1 MRKILQISG
10 IAGIV
15 LTVFGLVALGFTGNA
30 MDLYVLIHL
39 ALGVLCL
46 AAYLVTQGRNLAASL
61 RRRSTRYGLHAVI
74 YSLLLIGVLVLVNFL
89 NTRYHYRWDLT
100 EAKVFSLSP
109 QTVKLIGGLNQ
120 DLRIYG
126 FFEKGENPRAT
137 DLIKSYTYQS
147 PRVKFT
153 AVDPDRNPEM
163 AKQFKIQQMNTLH
176 LSYGQESTNITDNTE
191 EGVTNAIIKLTKA
204 TKKNVLFLTGH
215 GEPKLDDKETP
226 QGYAAA
232 KAALENENYQ
242 VKEFLLSTQEKV
254 PPETSL
260 LIVAAPEKP
269 LLEHEIEAIDDY
281 LKNGGRLLALLPSP
295 GGDSL
300 KTFLRNW
307 GVEVGDDIVVDQV
320 IRLFAGPTLGVEP
333 IAENYD
339 KAHPITREFKERTL
353 FPLVRSVEPVNESKD
368 KLEATSL
375 AQTSATSWAEKDVNG
390 IFKQGRAALGPE
402 DKKGPISVAVAVSAN
417 LKKIGIENAGEAKVV
432 AVGSAAFANNRYIH
446 IFFNRDFFLNAAN
459 WLVGQEEMIS
469 IRPRSVRSSRLQLTE
484 GEGAAIFYLSFLILP
499 EILLIIGLSVWWRR
513 R

>member
-1 MRKILQISG
+1 MKKILQISG

-15 LTVFGLVALGFTGNA
+15 LTVFGLIALGFTGDAWNP
-30 MDLYVLIHL
+30 YVLIHL

-46 AAYLVTQGRNLAASL
+46 VVYLITQGGALLASL
-61 RRRSTRYGLHAVI
+61 RRRRTRYGLHAVF
-74 YSLLLIGVLVLVNFL
+74 YSLLLIGLLVLINFL
-89 NTRYHYRWDLT
+89 STRHHYRWDLT

-109 QTVKLIGGLNQ
+109 QTVKVIGGLNQ

-126 FFEKGENPRAT
+126 FFEKGENPRVT

-153 AVDPDRNPEM
+153 PVDPDRSPEL

-176 LSYGQESTNITDNTE
+176 LSYGQESANVTDGSE
-191 EGVTNAIIKLTKA
+191 EAITNAIIKLTKA

-215 GEPKLDDKETP
+215 GEPKLDARDSP

-254 PPETSL
+254 PAETSL

-269 LLEHEIEAIDDY
+269 LLEQETAAIDDY

-300 KTFLRNW
+300 KGLLKGW
-307 GVEVGDDIVVDQV
+307 GVDVGDDIVVDQV
-320 IRLFAGPTLGVEP
+320 VRLFAGPTLGVEP
-333 IAENYD
+333 IAQSYNN
-339 KAHPITREFKERTL
+339 AHPITREFNERTL
-353 FPLVRSVEPVNESKD
+353 FPLVRSVEPASESKE
-368 KLEATSL
+368 KLDATSL
-375 AQTSATSWAEKDVNG
+375 VQTSASSWAEKDVNG
-390 IFKQGRAALGPE
+390 IFKQGRAALGAE

-417 LKKIGIENAGEAKVV
+417 LKKLGLDKDGDAKLVV
-432 AVGSAAFANNRYIH
+432 VGTAAFANNRYIN
-446 IFFNRDFFLNAAN
+446 IYFNRDFFLNSVN

-469 IRPRSVRSSRLQLTE
+469 IRARSVRSSRLQLTE
-484 GEGAAIFYLSFLILP
+484 AEGAAIFYLSFLILP
-499 EILLIIGLSVWWRR
+499 EILLIIGLAVWWRR